1 MDVRACLC
9 LCLCLHRPPCVPPCR
24 KTKFKRTKQRPRW
37 TTKFL
42 WQIVGSRPGYS
53 VTVCWTYWAFVPT
66 FDPLHAGLPAKL
78 LRYEIEED
86 KCETLHD
93 VVRRRGSEPL
103 KLQHQTDPLKL
114 ENIYTLCKGESSKVC
129 ACALGSSTLLAR
141 SSAGRLC
148 LFRYSRSESS
158 ASSSLKKGKQHKCYR
173 YSKTTFPLLFWRH

>member
-1 MDVRACLC
+1 MSPPSALRPTLQKNKAQTNKAKAAMDNKIPLANCRFPSRIECHLLLDILGLC
-9 LCLCLHRPPCVPPCR
+9 
-24 KTKFKRTKQRPRW
+24 
-37 TTKFL
+37 
-42 WQIVGSRPGYS
+42 S
-53 VTVCWTYWAFVPT
+53 T